1 MSKTIEA
8 RLRSLLILFVW
19 LATITAAKAQQRFFA
34 EKSSVTFFSD
44 GVIEDISA
52 TNTKVT
58 SIYDITKG
66 DIAYLISV
74 KDFQFVN
81 KLMQVHFNEKYM
93 ESEKYPKSSFQGR
106 VTGFDASKEGPQEV
120 KAIGKITIHGV
131 TRDVEIPGT
140 AEMKGNQVFVKA
152 KFPVKLLD
160 YNIKVPQIVWQNI
173 AQTVEVTVDFSYRP
187 L

>member
-8 RLRSLLILFVW
+8 RLRLLLVLVVW
-19 LATITAAKAQQRFFA
+19 LAAITPGQSQQRFFA
-34 EKSSVTFFSD
+34 EKSTVTFFSD

-66 DIAYLISV
+66 DIAYLISI

-106 VTGFDASKEGPQEV
+106 VTGFDAAKEGLQSV

-131 TRDVEIPGT
+131 TRDIEIPGT

-152 KFPVKLLD
+152 KFMVRLMD
-160 YNIKVPQIVWQNI
+160 YNIRVPQIVWQNI
-173 AQTVEVTVDFSYRP
+173 AQQVEVTVDFSYRP